1 MPLVLVAVFMIL
13 YVCIQVKHYA
23 PAADILETEKASE
36 IIFTIFQAT
45 LAEYGITLAN
55 LAGGTTDSGPEV
67 KAMCVDFLLANYK
80 IWWDWCDCHLVD
92 KAAENALGH
101 AFPAKNRG
109 ARYVLRL
116 IIKTAAKVNQS
127 ATFKQKFE
135 ELQLEMLDEI
145 FEITKHA
152 PQRWLNL
159 VRTMERIIR
168 LWHVLRK
175 LFADDGEEF
184 PLDKDNNKDAILQLY
199 SLLQPLSVIMRD
211 GQYGAVPM
219 TAEMRLA
226 FAQLKVEVLNPT
238 KPLRVFDIPT
248 APGSPEAEQEGEGL
262 GGGGGQSAQ
271 GKNGKKPKLRSA
283 MVAPEKLLPVTVK
296 TRKELSKA
304 LVQRLYGRVWDPA
317 DEDPSPFRDA
327 AVLLTPPFNT
337 GRYMEAFRLI
347 EEDAEYLAS
356 GKQYLAPTT
365 DEEVSTKLAG
375 CWTDITKRAEEA
387 AREEERRSASAVV
400 DGQPTLKRIRTGGE
414 RSSATGKVRFSS
426 FGWCA
431 VVDGAGETQEGGD
444 GDDLVRQVVAGD
456 VLRYRGLYIPPD
468 EVRVLRNAVATLM
481 W

>member
-1 MPLVLVAVFMIL
+1 
-13 YVCIQVKHYA
+13 
-23 PAADILETEKASE
+23 
-36 IIFTIFQAT
+36 
-45 LAEYGITLAN
+45 
-55 LAGGTTDSGPEV
+55 
-67 KAMCVDFLLANYK
+67 
-80 IWWDWCDCHLVD
+80 
-92 KAAENALGH
+92 
-101 AFPAKNRG
+101 
-109 ARYVLRL
+109 
-116 IIKTAAKVNQS
+116 
-127 ATFKQKFE
+127 
-135 ELQLEMLDEI
+135 
-145 FEITKHA
+145 
-152 PQRWLNL
+152 
-159 VRTMERIIR
+159 
-168 LWHVLRK
+168 
-175 LFADDGEEF
+175 
-184 PLDKDNNKDAILQLY
+184 
-199 SLLQPLSVIMRD
+199 
-211 GQYGAVPM
+211 
-219 TAEMRLA
+219 
-226 FAQLKVEVLNPT
+226 
-238 KPLRVFDIPT
+238 
-248 APGSPEAEQEGEGL
+248 
-262 GGGGGQSAQ
+262 
-271 GKNGKKPKLRSA
+271 

-431 VVDGAGETQEGGD
+431 VVDGAGESQEGGD

-468 EVRVLRNAVATLM
+468 EMDCKDVLRWWGSSGKLKFPYLAPVAQQVFGNQAAAAQVERDFSGCGNLLKPDRSRIDTYWVEMVMFLKANYEHIPEHEHIPM
-481 W
+481 VAAKDIRACLPERFTGKDTDLVAAEAAFDVLTNTATPTAGGMSFDED